1 MPSRAGTVIAA
12 HAAVG
17 VALCFVP
24 LFNLLGYESAAAIGL
39 TSGLAAAALVLDAL
53 RTGALRAPLDPA
65 RAAGPLADFA
75 ARVPGWW
82 FGLLGPPALALALN
96 AARVKNCDPKLGLA
110 FWVAIPAVSVVVGA
124 ALAFGAAAVA
134 RSTAARAALV
144 LAVVVADA
152 AFLAWRLA
160 WWPPI
165 HGHTLLAGWF
175 AGSLYDEALSLPGH
189 LWWWRALVL
198 SAVAVGLLAL
208 EAAWRVRGRRP
219 LGPVPGLVLLCAAA
233 LAVQAR
239 DARRHGLFLDS
250 DTVQRRLGAVVETP
264 HFRIHYDPGQLG
276 AEAVRELAADAEFRY
291 AELGAYLGT
300 DPVAWAGRPI
310 GAYIYPDAESQQ
322 KLMGARRTYVARP
335 WTHEM
340 HLRWEGEGDTGL
352 AHELAHLFTAPFGG
366 GPLRLATWGGVLIN
380 LGLVEG
386 IALAADWPAE
396 PLDAHGSSAA
406 LRRAGVAPDLRHLF
420 DPAGFW
426 TQPAGKAYTMM
437 GSFVRWLVDTHGI
450 ARFQSVYRDGDFDA
464 AYGRSVEALIAE
476 WEGFLDA
483 QPLSSDAVA
492 WAVARYDRPSIW
504 EKTCARTV
512 AELNRKAQAAEG
524 RQDWKTALQLRQR
537 LRELQPKNAGQIY
550 EIALLTARAGDRPA
564 ALALLAELGARPSLD
579 APLRA
584 KVRESEA
591 DLRWE
596 GGERAAARAA
606 YEDCQA
612 EAFADDTWR
621 RLLAKAHGAGLADDG
636 AAEQARRYLVGE
648 APPALDQHLLR
659 DWAEALPEDPLPRY
673 LIGLNLAR
681 LGDSAGVVRWLGPV
695 QLTAP
700 ALEEQ
705 RRLLLARALRR
716 SGDLGGAAAALGG
729 LEASASVEK
738 RLQAEEE
745 RARIAWVAAGGAA
758 ALAGLA
764 PRAP

>member
-1 MPSRAGTVIAA
+1 MSSRAGMVIAA
-12 HAAVG
+12 HAACG
-17 VALCFVP
+17 VVLCFVP

-53 RTGALRAPLDPA
+53 RSGRLRAPLDRA
-65 RAAGPLADFA
+65 RATGPLLDFA
-75 ARVPGWW
+75 GRVPGWW
-82 FGLLGPPALALALN
+82 FVLLGPPALALALN
-96 AARVKNCDPKLGLA
+96 AVRVKNCDPKLGLA
-110 FWVAIPAVSVVVGA
+110 FWVAIPAVSVVAGA
-124 ALAFGAAAVA
+124 ALAFAAAAVA

-144 LAVVVADA
+144 LAVVLADA
-152 AFLAWRLA
+152 AFLGWRLA

-198 SAVAVGLLAL
+198 TAVAVVLLGLEL
-208 EAAWRVRGRRP
+208 AWRLRGGRG
-219 LGPVPGLVLLCAAA
+219 LGALPGLVLLCGAA
-233 LAVQAR
+233 LVVQAR

-250 DTVQRRLGAVVETP
+250 DTVQRRLGAVVDTP
-264 HFRIHYDPGQLG
+264 HFRIHYDPGQLDADKVRAL
-276 AEAVRELAADAEFRY
+276 AEDAEFRY

-300 DPVAWAGRPI
+300 DPVAWKGRPI
-310 GAYIYPDAESQQ
+310 GAYIYPDAETQQ

-340 HLRWEGEGDTGL
+340 HLRWDGMGDTGL

-366 GPLRLATWGGVLIN
+366 GPFRLATWGGVLIN

-386 IALAADWPAE
+386 IAMAADWPPE

-406 LRRAGVAPDLRHLF
+406 MRRAGVAPDLRRLF

-450 ARFQSVYRDGDFDA
+450 ARFQAVYADGDFVA
-464 AYGRSVEALIAE
+464 AYGRPADALIGE
-476 WEGFLDA
+476 WEAFLDA
-483 QPLSSDAVA
+483 LPLSTDAAA

-504 EKTCARTV
+504 EKTCARTI

-524 RQDWKTALQLRQR
+524 RQDWKSALTLRKR
-537 LRELQPKNAGQIY
+537 LRELQPKNAGQLY
-550 EIALLTARAGDRPA
+550 EIAMLTARAGDRPA
-564 ALALLAELGARPSLD
+564 ALALLGELGARPGLD
-579 APLRA
+579 AGLRA

-591 DLRWE
+591 DLRWAA
-596 GGERAAARAA
+596 GEREAAQAA
-606 YEDCQA
+606 YLDCQA

-621 RLLAKAHGAGLADDG
+621 RLLAKAHGAALADDG
-636 AAEQARRYLVGE
+636 AAEDARRYLVGE

-681 LGDSAGVVRWLGPV
+681 LEDPVGVVRWLGPV
-695 QLTAP
+695 RLEAP
-700 ALEEQ
+700 ALDEH
-705 RRLLLARALRR
+705 RRLLLARAHRR
-716 SGDLGGAAAALGG
+716 LGDHAAALAALEG
-729 LEASASVEK
+729 LEASASPEK

-745 RARIAWVAAGGAA
+745 RARIAWAASGGAGFLDA
-758 ALAGLA
+758 LA